1 MAVNMFAGI
10 DLAAEASRTGLAL
23 ISELGGRLVLERLQ
37 VGADDASIIDTI
49 AISERA
55 GVDVPF
61 GWPDQFVE
69 LITAH
74 SAQELHPPQSTD
86 RKWRRGKAMRV
97 TDVAV
102 HEQTGIWPLSVATER
117 IADAAMR
124 WTGIEAS
131 LREKGMRVA
140 RDGSGALIEVY
151 PAAALKQ
158 WSLQHRGYKG
168 TNNSTSRFEIVAALS
183 ERAVDL
189 DWNGHRD
196 QSIADDNA
204 LDAVLAALIAYE
216 VFNGRCV
223 PPPNELLPVVEREGW
238 IWVPKS

>member
-1 MAVNMFAGI
+1 MKMFAGV

-23 ISELGGRLVLERLQ
+23 LSESDGKCLVERLQ
-37 VGADDASIIDTI
+37 VGADDISITDTI
-49 AISERA
+49 SIAERT

-61 GWPDQFVE
+61 GWPDRFVE

-86 RKWRRGKAMRV
+86 REWRRGNAMRA

-117 IADAAMR
+117 IAYAAMR
-124 WTGIEAS
+124 WAGIEAS
-131 LREKGMRVA
+131 LRENGMRVA
-140 RDGSGALIEVY
+140 RDGSGAILEVY
-151 PAAALKQ
+151 PAAALKR

-168 TNNSTSRFEIVAALS
+168 TNNSASRLELVAGLS
-183 ERAVDL
+183 ERTSYL

-196 QSIADDNA
+196 QCIEDDNA

-216 VFNGRCV
+216 AFSGRCV
-223 PPPNELLPVVEREGW
+223 PPPDELLTVVEREGW
-238 IWVPKS
+238 IWIPRS